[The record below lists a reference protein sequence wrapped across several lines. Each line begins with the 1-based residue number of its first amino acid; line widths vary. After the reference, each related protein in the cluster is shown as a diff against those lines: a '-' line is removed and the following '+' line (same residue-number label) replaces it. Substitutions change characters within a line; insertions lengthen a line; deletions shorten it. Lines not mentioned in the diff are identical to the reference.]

1 MTDRRQ
7 DLRQNTVLW
16 WLMQG
21 GLVVAFIVPMM
32 LLFYGAL
39 SALNMF
45 PGVQVSVRVAV
56 IWGGVVAF
64 VASVAAAIGVPL
76 LWSRFVTPHQDES
89 ERRRYRAIS
98 NNDDTLPASAWADE
112 DEE

>member
-1 MTDRRQ
+1 
-7 DLRQNTVLW
+7 
-16 WLMQG
+16 
-21 GLVVAFIVPMM
+21 
-32 LLFYGAL
+32 
-39 SALNMF
+39 
-45 PGVQVSVRVAV
+45 
-56 IWGGVVAF
+56 
-64 VASVAAAIGVPL
+64 